1 MTDHYSD
8 ILTELEGAQLD
19 FYNHVLRDKC
29 GVMPPTLALQMRSER
44 ENDLRLTYMTQ
55 VFELRLIHNSIL
67 QQVYSIARAYCRPEH
82 IAEQVATITTRL
94 QKWYEAL
101 PQHDHFAQSMETLT
115 SADLR
120 PDSRVSKLVNSCRID
135 TYTSSAPH
143 SCTLPCLP
151 FLSEQTDLLLCH
163 TSRPRGCCSRT
174 ET

>member
-29 GVMPPTLALQMRSER
+29 GVMPPTLALQMRSEK
-44 ENDLRLTYMTQ
+44 ESDLHLTYMTQ

-82 IAEQVATITTRL
+82 IAEQVATITRRL

-115 SADLR
+115 STDLGT
-120 PDSRVSKLVNSCRID
+120 DSRVS
-135 TYTSSAPH
+135 
-143 SCTLPCLP
+143 
-151 FLSEQTDLLLCH
+151 
-163 TSRPRGCCSRT
+163 
-174 ET
+174 